1 MAEDRSFWWLTSS
14 GNTLASP
21 RRRRHI
27 RHMVMRDVSADML
40 LGKLRARIE
49 EYGAA
54 IKSFHYE
61 EPQFDGTA
69 DDGVI
74 VFLSAKITEFD
85 SAIAKLGKNDDPN
98 SGEAD

>member
-1 MAEDRSFWWLTSS
+1 
-14 GNTLASP
+14 
-21 RRRRHI
+21 
-27 RHMVMRDVSADML
+27 MVMRDML

-74 VFLSAKITEFD
+74 DFLSAKISEFD

>member
-1 MAEDRSFWWLTSS
+1 MVDKF
-14 GNTLASP
+14 GKYP
-21 RRRRHI
+21 RIVTAAPPYPSHGYER
-27 RHMVMRDVSADML
+27 VSADIL

-54 IKSFHYE
+54 IKSVHYE

-74 VFLSAKITEFD
+74 VFLSAKISEFD
-85 SAIAKLGKNDDPN
+85 SAIAKLGKNGAPN